1 MVTQFEYGGYA
12 VVVRAIPHASGGYA
26 GVVQI
31 ADAFGESRGPTYE
44 TETET
49 GAAPTPEAALAL
61 AEAAAMRTIDAG
73 EVS

>member
-12 VVVRAIPHASGGYA
+12 VVVRAIPHAGGGYA

-31 ADAFGESRGPTYE
+31 ADAFGEPGGPTY
-44 TETET
+44 ETET

-73 EVS
+73 EVN

>member
-44 TETET
+44 TET

>member
-1 MVTQFEYGGYA
+1 MVTQFEYGGYT
-12 VVVRAIPHASGGYA
+12 VVARTIPHAGGGFA
-26 GVVQI
+26 GVVTI
-31 ADAFGESRGPTYE
+31 ADAFGESSGPTF
-44 TETET
+44 ETET